1 MYHTNIIW
9 IINRSCYDNTL
20 LQCRL
25 WIIILNTNAMTTDEI
40 KAKLKLHGIS
50 VVKESRVNNCGDRL
64 DLSNK
69 AIINLFDTGKYNV
82 QGRNSDTVMD
92 ILNSD
97 NQLVMANNKVFVVY
111 GHDHV
116 SRTQL
121 DAMLRRWN
129 LEPLILD
136 QLVSSGA
143 TVIEKLE
150 EYTQQVNFGIV
161 LATPDD
167 VGYAKKDGEDYKK
180 SRVRQNVVLEMGMLL
195 SSLGRKRVAILLK
208 EDEDFES
215 PSDIAG
221 LIYIPFKN
229 NVEDAKVSLAKE
241 MEENGYKI
249 EMKNL

>member
-1 MYHTNIIW
+1 MIVVRT
-9 IINRSCYDNTL
+9 
-20 LQCRL
+20 
-25 WIIILNTNAMTTDEI
+25 IILNANAMTKDEI
-40 KAKLKLHGIS
+40 RAKLNSHGIS

-64 DLSNK
+64 DLSNQGV
-69 AIINLFDTGKYNV
+69 ITIYDTGRYSV
-82 QGRNSDTVMD
+82 QGKNSEQVKQ
-92 ILNSD
+92 ILDLD
-97 NQLVMANNKVFVVY
+97 NMQILTNNKVFVVY

-150 EYTQQVNFGIV
+150 EYTKQVNFGIV

-167 VGYAKKDGEDYKK
+167 VGYAKKDGEEHKK